1 MNENQEMGLQH
12 RIVSPFDATAI
23 CRVRRMGLIADTG
36 LPDQDM
42 IMSLSRVY
50 AGQLFDDYCDFF
62 QDADCAQEILKQFV
76 SEAEEAD
83 PKERFIRICL
93 QYDTVYQSLP
103 DPVWWISGNADL
115 VELFSAGFVGRM
127 KQLLEV
133 GSEGGTP

>member
-1 MNENQEMGLQH
+1 
-12 RIVSPFDATAI
+12 
-23 CRVRRMGLIADTG
+23 MGLIADTG

-42 IMSLSRVY
+42 IMSLSRIY

-62 QDADCAQEILKQFV
+62 QDADCAQEIHKQFV